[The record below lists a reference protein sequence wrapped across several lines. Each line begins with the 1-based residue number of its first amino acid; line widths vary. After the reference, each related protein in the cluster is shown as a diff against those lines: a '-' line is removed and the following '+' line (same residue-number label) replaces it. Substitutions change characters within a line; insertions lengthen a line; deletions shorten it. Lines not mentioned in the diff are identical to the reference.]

1 MKVIRK
7 LFLVFSFL
15 IFGLFSASLIE
26 AATYTKNY
34 SNGTH
39 YHSLVKGAHNYKF
52 CTKSGKGCKTVTYR
66 YDPDKPTCSF
76 STPSPNGWTKGSV
89 SVKANCSDS
98 LSGCRTSS
106 QTKTFTSEGQS
117 QTFSLTDNVGN
128 TRTCSYQVTNI
139 DKTAPNCSFS
149 TPSPNGWTKGSV
161 SVKANCSDSLSG
173 CRTSSQTKTF
183 TSEGQSQT
191 FSLTDNVGNTRTCSY
206 RVKNIDK
213 TSPGCTA
220 SLSPSSTWTNGDI
233 RASVRCDKTP
243 GAYESPCR
251 SVPSSKTISRYRQTQ
266 SFTVYDQAGNQ
277 KSCSTSSSKALIDKT
292 KPRISNLNIHHLGTS
307 IGIQSASTSASSPN
321 QFRADDNQLRL
332 YFTAVDA
339 AADTNSGQSGLYF
352 DGTNWTISISRNS
365 GSAQAFTISK
375 LLDSTYSVDQDVSQN
390 FDSQEYFINLNQF
403 TFSGELNP
411 IFAKTGFYA
420 LTLKIFDKAG
430 NDQVSEEFY
439 IDIYPAEAYDG
450 ESSLSDFEC
459 DDGDGDGNANDP
471 ALANNSDTCT
481 AKLTAKDEFGNLIF
495 GREFQAYFA
504 EQNTDGNYNL
514 LADIFT
520 PNDSAKNAFQNGLR
534 FASDSSNSQITQ
546 ADFSAPAG
554 QHTQAF
560 ETAAGDVANPGN
572 GITPDIKVSSLV
584 PTLQIYDSNPIIHL
598 NDEKA
603 HLASEDF
610 RSTEIVFVSPK
621 IEDNGT
627 ESISQT
633 VEIYFNPSFRFGRWV
648 KSTISGDENILL
660 DEQKTMN
667 ISASTKYDSKNLPTS
682 FDIGLKGWAPE
693 STEFDDLDLGD
704 TGNISSGDLDGIPAI
719 FTGVSGSTS
728 GTDLKTHLRGIGDN
742 VLTNLKTAFTS
753 QIKIPISDLD
763 ENATEREVIYPG
775 GNFGNTVGNQQQL
788 EQEFDEE
795 DLFEICPNNY
805 CDSTGIEGFTIGAN
819 ISGNILTSGTSAIQ
833 SDASTAVDLGGVEV
847 KDIREET
854 TANAYEIIRGMAPIP
869 LEENQVVTENFLE
882 EKDVF
887 YYSGGTVKIGPL
899 KGNYAFSGVK
909 TLLIEDGNLL
919 IAGDIEY
926 ESPTDSLGVILINS
940 TTAEKPDTGNI
951 FVNNDVSKFVGTYFA
966 DGSLTSTKKMG
977 TYIADIPQMSDV
989 IDRDAAGDENV
1000 LNKQLLL
1007 EGTLFTKN
1015 TLGGSYL
1022 EPMQN
1027 PWGDEGVVAEA
1038 QKYDLHFV
1046 RRYSPLLFDDG
1057 NDNNYSQDE
1066 LVHCVNIII
1075 SETETECDP
1084 EGSSFLI
1091 RPDNRVQF
1099 FPPPG
1104 FRD

>member
-1 MKVIRK
+1 MKK
-7 LFLVFSFL
+7 FLLVFSFL
-15 IFGLFSASLIE
+15 IFCLFSASLIE

-66 YDPDKPTCSF
+66 YDPNKPNCSF
-76 STPSPNGWTKGSV
+76 STPSPNAWTKGSV

-139 DKTAPNCSFS
+139 DKTNPIC
-149 TPSPNGWTKGSV
+149 TT
-161 SVKANCSDSLSG
+161 SLS
-173 CRTSSQTKTF
+173 SS
-183 TSEGQSQT
+183 
-191 FSLTDNVGNTRTCSY
+191 
-206 RVKNIDK
+206 
-213 TSPGCTA
+213 A
-220 SLSPSSTWTNGDI
+220 TWTNDDITASATCDDAGSYSSGCTGDPI
-233 RASVRCDKTP
+233 NQ
-243 GAYESPCR
+243 
-251 SVPSSKTISRYRQTQ
+251 TISNHNGSVTFNVQ
-266 SFTVYDQAGNQ
+266 DNAGNTNT
-277 KSCSTSSSKALIDKT
+277 CTSIAANALIDRN
-292 KPRISNLNIHHLGTS
+292 PPLISDLKLHHIGLG
-307 IGIQSASTSASSPN
+307 SASSDAVIDPSLDPTPFKAN
-321 QFRADDNQLRL
+321 AGELRF
-332 YFTAVDA
+332 YFTAVDDN
-339 AADTNSGQSGLYF
+339 ADDDNGKSGLYF
-352 DGTNWTISISRNS
+352 RDSNWKISIIRNS
-365 GSAQAFTISK
+365 GI
-375 LLDSTYSVDQDVSQN
+375 SQN
-390 FDSQEYFINLNQF
+390 FNIPILDVDTDFLDQHYSDDFDSQEYFINLNQF
-403 TFSGELNP
+403 TFSGESNP
-411 IFAKTGFYA
+411 IFATTGSYT
-420 LTLKIFDKAG
+420 LTLKIFDKAE
-430 NDQVSEEFY
+430 NPQISEEFY
-439 IDIYPAEAYDG
+439 IDIFPSDAYQD
-450 ESSLSDFEC
+450 ETDSFSTLSSFEC
-459 DDGDGDGNANDP
+459 DDVNGDGNANDP

-481 AKLTAKDEFGNLIF
+481 AKLTAKDEFGNMIF

-514 LADIFT
+514 LADT
-520 PNDSAKNAFQNGLR
+520 ENPAQTAFVNGLR

-554 QHTQAF
+554 QHTQIF
-560 ETAAGDVANPGN
+560 ETAAGTVANPGN
-572 GITPDIKVSSLV
+572 GTTPDIEVSSLV
-584 PTLQIYDSNPIIHL
+584 PTLQIYESNSISHL
-598 NDEKA
+598 PQDPKA
-603 HLASEDF
+603 HLASEIS
-610 RSTEIVFVSPK
+610 RNTEIVFLSPK
-621 IEDNGT
+621 IENNGT
-627 ESISQT
+627 ENTSAT
-633 VEIYFNPSFRFGRWV
+633 VEISYEPSFQFGRWV

-667 ISASTKYDSKNLPTS
+667 ISASTEYGSKNLPTDFEIS
-682 FDIGLKGWAPE
+682 LKGWAPE
-693 STEFDDLDLGD
+693 STEFDEQDLGN
-704 TGNISSGDLDGIPAI
+704 TGNISSGNLDGISSLFENI
-719 FTGVSGSTS
+719 SVSTK
-728 GTDLKTHLRGIGDN
+728 TIDLKTHLRGIGDN

-753 QIKIPISDLD
+753 QIKIPVSDLD
-763 ENATEREVIYPG
+763 ENSTEREVIYPG
-775 GNFGNTVGNQQQL
+775 GNFGNKVGNQQQMG
-788 EQEFDEE
+788 QTSNEE
-795 DLFEICPNNY
+795 DLFETCQDNY
-805 CDSTGIEGFTIGAN
+805 CDSTAIEGFTIGAN

-833 SDASTAVDLGGVEV
+833 SQSSTAVDLGGVEV

-1027 PWGDEGVVAEA
+1027 PWGEEDVVADA

-1046 RRYSPLLFDDG
+1046 RRYSPLLF
-1057 NDNNYSQDE
+1057 SEDE
-1066 LVHCVNIII
+1066 KIDYCVNI
-1075 SETETECDP
+1075 SQTECDP